1 MSMNHY
7 GKDGGNPA
15 VQPQKNKT
23 RIGDSVLRVSK
34 CKYCSAEIVWVK
46 TPAGK
51 MNCLDAQ
58 YIPYRENKKG
68 AALLVSDN
76 GETIRC
82 DLYPDNKVP
91 KGQFPTGMARM
102 AHWAT
107 CPGAQQARADKKAK
121 SGGNA

>member
-7 GKDGGNPA
+7 GKDGGNTA

-23 RIGDSVLRVSK
+23 RIGDSVLRIAK
-34 CKYCSAEIVWVK
+34 CKYCNADIVWVK
-46 TPAGK
+46 TPKGK

-58 YIPYRENKKG
+58 YIPYKESKTG
-68 AALLVSDN
+68 AALLVRDN

-91 KGQFPTGMARM
+91 KGMFPTGMARM

-107 CPGAQQARADKKAK
+107 CPGAQQAREDKKAK